1 MNWTVVGG
9 PIPQPKVRD
18 SARLLYVI
26 ERAGVRRDV
35 IVELSGTLLACDHE
49 TLPSPL
55 DDHLRTLGR
64 SLIEQWPGHEDLPVE
79 LRLSSA
85 GMVPPVAA

>member
-9 PIPQPKVRD
+9 PIPQPKIHD

-26 ERAGVRRDV
+26 ERAGSRRDV
-35 IVELSGTLLACDHE
+35 IVELSGTLLSCDEE

-55 DDHLRTLGR
+55 DEHLRTLGR
-64 SLIEQWPGHEDLPVE
+64 SLIEQWPEYEELPGE
-79 LRLSSA
+79 LRLSSV
-85 GMVPPVAA
+85 GLMSEAA